1 VLNEVKQSNKSNKSN
16 KFKISFYCIMDLKTD
31 INLFILFTIFIK
43 IVFILSAVGHI
54 ILTHVLKK
62 TDTTNS
68 IDAKFMLWKERTEFI
83 FIISMSMLLIY
94 YFRPGHLKP
103 INNETAL
110 LFFLFGWILIITAK
124 WNDFITGAKWY
135 SAISQS

>member
-1 VLNEVKQSNKSNKSN
+1 
-16 KFKISFYCIMDLKTD
+16 MDLQSD
-31 INLFILFTIFIK
+31 INFFVFFIIFIK
-43 IVFILSAVGHI
+43 IVFILTAIGHV
-54 ILTHVLKK
+54 ILTHLSKK
-62 TDTTNS
+62 TDTSNS
-68 IDAKFMLWKERTEFI
+68 IDSKLMWWKERTEFI
-83 FIISMSMLLIY
+83 FIICMSVLLIY

-124 WNDFITGAKWY
+124 WSDFITEAKWY

>member
-1 VLNEVKQSNKSNKSN
+1 
-16 KFKISFYCIMDLKTD
+16 MDLKSD
-31 INLFILFTIFIK
+31 INFFVFFIIFIK
-43 IVFILSAVGHI
+43 IVFILTAIGHI
-54 ILTHVLKK
+54 ILTHVSKK

-68 IDAKFMLWKERTEFI
+68 IDSKLMWWKERTEFI

-94 YFRPGHLKP
+94 YFRPGHLKH
-103 INNETAL
+103 INNETAV